1 MTTIIAL
8 ASRHAVVMG
17 ADSLATQSKQMVETS
32 RLYEYFEPGDEWKL
46 KLGRDGD
53 PILKNVWD
61 LTLKA
66 EHVPFNQSLHV
77 NKLFKIGDLPVG
89 AMFTGVSSLGN
100 WPIRSI
106 VSEFVDGLES
116 EAEADLVCAHRVETL
131 AKKLLDLL
139 GSYYDKAYDPSWPNR
154 PDLELLVAGY
164 DHDEAFPTVM
174 RINVPT
180 RQLRHNYLPGQFGVS
195 FGGQVD
201 WIQRIVFGSDHAN
214 LSRLKER
221 SRNLL
226 SQYRQSLI
234 KHVRPHGLA
243 DLPAPGP
250 DLDLFHNDWR
260 LQGLQADWAD
270 FSEQNAINCVDFFLR
285 IMIGSQDVSS
295 RLPTVGGDVHIAVI
309 RKDGFHPVSKE
320 VWKHGDHE
328 VSIPEVGR

>member
-46 KLGRDGD
+46 KLGPDGV
-53 PILKNVWD
+53 PVLKNVWD
-61 LTLKA
+61 VTSRA
-66 EHVPFNQSLHV
+66 EHIPFNQSLHV

-89 AMFTGVSSLGN
+89 AMFTGVTSLGN
-100 WPIRSI
+100 LPIRSI
-106 VSEFVDGLES
+106 VSEFVDQLKS
-116 EAEADLVCAHRVETL
+116 DDQLVSKYKVEEL
-131 AKKLLDLL
+131 GKQLMDLL
-139 GSYYDKAYDPSWPNR
+139 GGYYDKAFDPSRPDR

-164 DHDEAFPTVM
+164 DHNEVFPTVM
-174 RINVPT
+174 RVNVRA
-180 RQLRHNYLPGQFGVS
+180 RQLQIHYRPGQFGVS
-195 FGGQVD
+195 FGGQMD
-201 WIQRIVFGSDHAN
+201 WIQRIVFGTDNAN
-214 LSRLKER
+214 LSRLRER
-221 SRNLL
+221 TRDLL
-226 SQYRQSLI
+226 SQYRLSLLE
-234 KHVRPHGLA
+234 HVGPHGLT
-243 DLPAPGP
+243 DLPEPGR
-250 DLDLFHNDWR
+250 DLDLFHGDWR

-309 RKDGFHPVSKE
+309 RRDGFHPVSRE
-320 VWKHGDHE
+320 VWKHGNHE